1 MDASILFERQ
11 LGANTEAFAWAVGQ
25 VPAERLFAAPPRLL
39 GDWPAARQAFHL
51 LYYEREVALRSTR
64 LWSGGEYPTFEGY
77 NEQAAWDAWDRD
89 IERVL
94 AEFAFVREDQLAVFR
109 GADEAAWRAERDTP
123 WGRRTLYWVA
133 SKTLQHALEHT
144 NAVLKTALLWEH
156 YERRSRDPRY
166 AAPEM
171 E

>member
-1 MDASILFERQ
+1 MDPSTLFERQ
-11 LGANTEAFAWAVGQ
+11 LGANKEAFVWAVGQ
-25 VPAERLFAAPPRLL
+25 VPIERRFVAPPRLL
-39 GDWPAARQAFHL
+39 GEWPAARQAFHL
-51 LYYEREVALRSTR
+51 LYYERGVALPSTR
-64 LWSGGEYPTFEGY
+64 LWAGDAYPTFDAY

-89 IERVL
+89 LEAAL
-94 AEFAFVREDQLAVFR
+94 AEFARVREGQLVVMR
-109 GADEAAWRAERDTP
+109 GASEAAWRAERDTT

-156 YERRSRDPRY
+156 YERRSLDARY
-166 AAPEM
+166 SAPEM

>member
-1 MDASILFERQ
+1 MDASALFERQ
-11 LGANTEAFAWAVGQ
+11 LGANTEAFVWAVGQ

-39 GDWPAARQAFHL
+39 GEWPAARQAFHL
-51 LYYEREVALRSTR
+51 LYYEREVALPSAQ
-64 LWSGGEYPTFEGY
+64 LWAGGAYPTFEGY

-89 IERVL
+89 IEAAL
-94 AEFAFVREDQLAVFR
+94 AEFALVREEQLVVFR
-109 GADEAAWRAERDTP
+109 GADEAAWREERDTP

-156 YERRSRDPRY
+156 YERRAQDARY